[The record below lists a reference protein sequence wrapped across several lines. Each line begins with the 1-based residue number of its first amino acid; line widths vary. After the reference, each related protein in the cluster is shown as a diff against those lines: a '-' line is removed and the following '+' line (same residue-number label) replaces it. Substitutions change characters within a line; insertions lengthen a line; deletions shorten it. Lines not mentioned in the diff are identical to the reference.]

1 MKVNEILKSIPS
13 VIGSIFSNI
22 YCVNKNDNEAYKI
35 EFTGDELKVSSPI
48 TYEAFTKEI
57 SELLP
62 IIVSE
67 VEKNNDLKKVYENK
81 FLVDLKTIDNYKL
94 VFITELEKNNYHNDE
109 KGILLI
115 ADDSPVITKFFTKTM
130 EDEYTVLVAKDGN
143 EAIKLIEE
151 NRDNKL
157 LGVFVDLQMPIK
169 NGYEVL
175 DYFKTNDLFKDI
187 PVSVI
192 SGEDSEDGITKAT
205 SYGIVDML
213 QKPFSAD
220 AARSI
225 VNKTVSFSPK
235 NK

>member
-22 YCVNKNDNEAYKI
+22 YCVNKNANEAYKI
-35 EFTGDELKVSSPI
+35 EFTGNELKVSSPI